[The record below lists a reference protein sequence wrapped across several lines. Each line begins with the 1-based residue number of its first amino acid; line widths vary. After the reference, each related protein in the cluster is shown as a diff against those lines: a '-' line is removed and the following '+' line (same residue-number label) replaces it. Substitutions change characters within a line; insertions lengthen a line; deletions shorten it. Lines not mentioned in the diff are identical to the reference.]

1 MANVEFYFDGMVALR
16 KNEIVRVWSGMQEG
30 TLIRVGHLENVSAG
44 SHQTSRIVGTTMTR
58 SPVELNPPIT
68 GVVVGSEV
76 RNKNTYFALATG
88 VYLEPERF
96 VRDGSHQEGQDVL
109 KAILRAET
117 GSYVKVMD
125 PYTIPETLDL
135 LALVRAGTGVQV
147 LCGKKTATPGL
158 RLKADALR
166 RGGLDIEV
174 RVDSKGVFH
183 DRFIVTERG
192 VWSVGQSL
200 SDFGKK
206 ASYLSRIDEPRSLEQ
221 YFEECWAS
229 ADKL

>member
-1 MANVEFYFDGMVALR
+1 MANVEFYFDGMVGLR

-30 TLIRVGHLENVSAG
+30 TFIRVGRLENVSAG
-44 SHQTSRIVGTTMTR
+44 SKQTSRIVGTRMTR

-76 RNKNTYFALATG
+76 RNKNTYFTLATG

-135 LALVRAGTGVQV
+135 LALVRAGTMVQV
-147 LCGKKTATPGL
+147 LCGKRTATPGL
-158 RLKADALR
+158 RSKAEALR
-166 RGGLDIEV
+166 RGGLNIEV
-174 RVDSKGVFH
+174 RVDAKGVFH
-183 DRFIVTERG
+183 DRFIATERG

-200 SDFGKK
+200 SDFGRK

-229 ADKL
+229 ANEL

>member
-30 TLIRVGHLENVSAG
+30 TFIRVGRLENGSAG
-44 SHQTSRIVGTTMTR
+44 SQQTSRIVGTTMTR

-76 RNKNTYFALATG
+76 RNKNTYFRLATG

-96 VRDGSHQEGQDVL
+96 
-109 KAILRAET
+109 
-117 GSYVKVMD
+117 
-125 PYTIPETLDL
+125 
-135 LALVRAGTGVQV
+135 
-147 LCGKKTATPGL
+147 
-158 RLKADALR
+158 
-166 RGGLDIEV
+166 
-174 RVDSKGVFH
+174 
-183 DRFIVTERG
+183 IVTERG
-192 VWSVGQSL
+192 IWSVGQSL

-206 ASYLSRIDEPRSLEQ
+206 ASYLSRIDESRSLEQ

-229 ADKL
+229 AAKL